1 MARAVKTILKTCVF
15 SLSIGVLAGAWMSGG
30 AHAAAPA
37 KEPVKKPVAAP
48 AMAAPAPAAP
58 VLAAP
63 AAAPVAVAPAA
74 SLSPPTAQPGQC
86 FARVTIP
93 ERAENYDE
101 VRIIAPAR
109 TETRDLPAVFE
120 DVPMQVLVKEPAP
133 EWVVVPGVYRT
144 VTETQ
149 VVAPA
154 RTEPVVQPA
163 ITETYVERV
172 MVRPAYV
179 TWKEGSGLLGR
190 PEVVNAAAGGSM
202 LCRVEV
208 PAEYARIQRVRVVT
222 PERTVQRAIP
232 AVTRQVSRQELVTPA
247 RMEQRM
253 TAPVYRTEM
262 QRRLVRAATQETVVI
277 PEVRRTER
285 LRRVLEPARTEWR
298 EVLCGTNASKARL
311 AEVQRAL
318 TARGYATPSDGVFG
332 PSTLAAMEAFQ
343 RANGLATGYLTIETV
358 RALGVAER

>member
-1 MARAVKTILKTCVF
+1 MARAVETILKSCVLGA
-15 SLSIGVLAGAWMSGG
+15 SAAVLLVAAGMTGMG
-30 AHAAAPA
+30 HAAVPG
-37 KEPVKKPVAAP
+37 KEPVKKPA
-48 AMAAPAPAAP
+48 
-58 VLAAP
+58 AAP
-63 AAAPVAVAPAA
+63 AAAPATASPSAAPAMPVLAAPSA
-74 SLSPPTAQPGQC
+74 SPAPPTAQPGQC
-86 FARVTIP
+86 FARVTIA

-101 VRIIAPAR
+101 VRVVAPAR

-120 DVPMQVLVKEPAP
+120 DVPMQVLVKEPTP

-149 VVAPA
+149 IVSPA
-154 RTEPVVQPA
+154 RVEPVMQPA
-163 ITETYVERV
+163 ITETYFERV

-179 TWKEGSGLLGR
+179 TWKEGSGILGR
-190 PEVVNAAAGGSM
+190 PEVVNASVGGSM

-208 PAEYARIQRVRVVT
+208 PAEYARISRVRVVT
-222 PERTVQRAIP
+222 PERVVQRAIP
-232 AVTRQVSRQELVTPA
+232 AVTRQVARQELVSPA

-253 TAPVYRTEM
+253 TAPVYRTEP
-262 QRRLVRAATQETVVI
+262 QRRLVRAASQETVLI

-358 RALGVAER
+358 RALGVPER